1 MDNYIIETA
10 RLQLRPMQ
18 SADVG
23 ALHRISNEPGV
34 RKYLFDNRPVSPAC
48 IREIFQQ
55 SVFNFESRNFGLWI
69 LREKSAPEVIGFCGL
84 RGVKDLAETE
94 FSMRLASR
102 SGTSAMRLK
111 PHALSSTMRLSA
123 SDSIV

>member
-48 IREIFQQ
+48 IHEIFQQ
-55 SVFNFESRNFGLWI
+55 GVFNFESRNFGLWI
-69 LREKSAPEVIGFCGL
+69 LREKPALEVIGLCGL
-84 RGVKDLAETE
+84 RGVEDLPEIE
-94 FSMRLASR
+94 IFY
-102 SGTSAMRLK
+102 
-111 PHALSSTMRLSA
+111 ALSESNM
-123 SDSIV
+123 